1 MPFPRAAGILLHP
14 TSLPSGGGIGDFGP
28 AAYRFVDSLAA
39 ARQGLWQVLPLGP
52 LGYGNSPY
60 SSTSA
65 FAGNPLLISL
75 ERLVSHGWID
85 AAKLSGIAKSSS
97 SRSSAI
103 SSEGASDSVA
113 VEYDQVFAAKMP
125 LLFEAG
131 RSFVSS
137 ASGGARQRFEHFCS
151 ENAWWLDDFVLFDA
165 LRAQQKLASWNEWPE
180 ELAHR
185 EPLALERARK
195 DLAIDLKIR
204 SALQFAFYE
213 QWQALRR
220 YCSERAIRIVG
231 DVAIFVNY
239 DSADVWMHGELFR
252 LNENLEPDVVSGVPP
267 DFFSKT
273 GQRWGNPLYR
283 WDVMKAQG
291 YEWWVQRLR
300 WATRN
305 CDYIRLD
312 HFRGFDQFW
321 EIPAAD
327 PTAINGRWVDG
338 PRDDLFHKLREALGG
353 LPFFAEDL
361 GYITPE
367 VNALRDRLQ
376 IPGMAV
382 LQFGFG
388 DEGAHMY
395 LPHRAAGKVIY
406 TGTHDNDTTVG
417 WFRSGAAEHERL
429 NAEAYLGR
437 CDEGI
442 HWAFIRAVQTSPAE
456 FALVPLQD
464 VLGLG
469 SEARMNTPSLHGGN
483 WKWRLALGQFTAGLA
498 AKLAHLA
505 ELTDRLPQKFD
516 VLPEE
521 DFAA

>member
-1 MPFPRAAGILLHP
+1 MPFPRTAGILLHP
-14 TSLPSGGGIGDFGP
+14 TSLPSRGGIGDFGP
-28 AAYRFVDSLAA
+28 AAYSFVDSLAA
-39 ARQGLWQVLPLGP
+39 ARQGVWQVLPLGP

-60 SSTSA
+60 SSISA

-75 ERLVSHGWID
+75 ERLAEHGWID
-85 AAKLSGIAKSSS
+85 PMRLTAF
-97 SRSSAI
+97 SSAP
-103 SSEGASDSVA
+103 SSDVGPVT
-113 VEYDQVFAAKMP
+113 YDHVFAAKMP

-131 RSFVSS
+131 RKFVAS
-137 ASGGARQRFEHFCS
+137 ASGSARERFEHFCS

-165 LRAQQKLASWNEWPE
+165 LRAGHKLASWNQWPA
-180 ELAHR
+180 ELARR
-185 EPLALERARK
+185 EPAAMQRARK
-195 DLAIDLKIR
+195 ELAADLKVR
-204 SALQFAFYE
+204 SALQFAFSE

-220 YCSERAIRIVG
+220 YCSERSIRVVG

-239 DSADVWMHGELFR
+239 DSADVWTHCDLFQ
-252 LNENLEPDVVSGVPP
+252 LNEMLEPDVVSGVPP

-283 WDVMKAQG
+283 WDVMKARG
-291 YEWWVQRLR
+291 YDWWVQRLR

-321 EIPAAD
+321 EIPASD

-338 PRDDLFHKLREALGG
+338 PRDDLFLKLREALGG

-367 VNALRDRLQ
+367 VHALRERLQ
-376 IPGMAV
+376 IPGIAV
-382 LQFGFG
+382 LQFGFN

-395 LPHRAAGKVIY
+395 LPHRSAGKVIY

-417 WFRSGAAEHERL
+417 WFRSGAADHERR

-437 CDEGI
+437 CDDGI
-442 HWAFIRAVQTSPAE
+442 HWAFIRAAQNSVADL
-456 FALVPLQD
+456 ALIPLQD

-483 WKWRLALGQFTAGLA
+483 WKWRFAPGQFTAELA
-498 AKLAHLA
+498 AKLALLA
-505 ELTDRLPQKFD
+505 QVTDRLPPPIP
-516 VLPEE
+516 VLANEN
-521 DFAA
+521 FAA